1 MEATCSIDGS
11 RRGGARR
18 GRVSTIAAPAGRS
31 KRRCLVLLL
40 EPTPYIL
47 PRALYLKR
55 DSELSVD
62 LYFTFVNASQPW
74 GADADAEN
82 VPIILDQSVSGTRR
96 MKNAAVLLARIL
108 RGDYAAAHL
117 AGWAHWLVRLSILAC
132 WIRGVPFAVE
142 SDTPL
147 RIAARNWRER
157 VKSSLYPLWMKWM
170 TFALPG
176 GTRQAE
182 YFRYYGV
189 PEEKILISHMTV
201 DTVKLR
207 ATQTPPPCEFRK
219 IREIPEDQVLMLFVG
234 RLVEQK
240 AVDTLLAAFELAAS
254 LESRLGLAIV
264 GDGPERRLVEDVAK
278 RFPGRLWFPGR
289 ENQRGVISWMR
300 SSDAFVLPSRRE
312 PWGLVVNEAMVCGLP
327 VIVSEACG
335 CVDDLVEPERNGY
348 VVPVDDVEKLAQ
360 AMTRMARDSA
370 KRKAMAEAARQTIA
384 PWVIERQAET
394 IKTALVRMLN
404 KK

>member
-1 MEATCSIDGS
+1 MNAMP
-11 RRGGARR
+11 
-18 GRVSTIAAPAGRS
+18 APAGSS

-55 DSELSVD
+55 DPELRVD

-74 GADADAEN
+74 GADADFED
-82 VPIILDQSVSGTRR
+82 VPVVLDRSLPIARR
-96 MKNAAVLLARIL
+96 IKNASALLGRIL

-132 WIRGVPFAVE
+132 RLRGVPFAVE

-147 RIAARNWRER
+147 RAAHRGWRER
-157 VKSSLYPLWMKWM
+157 VKSTLYPVWMKWI
-170 TFALPG
+170 TYAIPG

-189 PEEKILISHMTV
+189 PAEKILISHMTV

-207 ATQTPPPCEFRK
+207 ATQTPSRCEFRK
-219 IREIPEDQVLMLFVG
+219 MRGISDDQVMMLFVG

-240 AVDTLLAAFELAAS
+240 AIDNLLAAFEIAS
-254 LESRLGLAIV
+254 VREPRLCLAIV
-264 GDGPERRLVEDVAK
+264 GDGPERDLVEGTAS
-278 RFPGRLWFPGR
+278 RFPGRIWFRGR
-289 ENQRGVISWMR
+289 ESQQGVVSWMR
-300 SSDAFVLPSRRE
+300 SSDVFVLPSRRE

-335 CVDDLVEPERNGY
+335 CVDDLVQPDRNGY
-348 VVPVDDVEKLAQ
+348 IVPVDDVEKLAQ
-360 AMTRMARDSA
+360 AMTTLARDGGM
-370 KRKAMAEAARQTIA
+370 RKSMGEAARQIIA
-384 PWVIERQAET
+384 PWIIERQAET
-394 IKTALVRMLN
+394 IKAALVRMLN
-404 KK
+404 TK